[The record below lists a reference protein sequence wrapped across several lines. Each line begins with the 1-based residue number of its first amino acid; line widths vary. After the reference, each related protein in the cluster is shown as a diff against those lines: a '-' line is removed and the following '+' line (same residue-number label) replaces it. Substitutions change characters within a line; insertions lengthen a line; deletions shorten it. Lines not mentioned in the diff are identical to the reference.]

1 MNLKKLQI
9 LMESNKNIDL
19 DVILFYFLISLL
31 LTSMIFLVYK
41 ITFSGVA
48 YSKNF
53 NVSIVLTGIITTMI
67 MMVIGNNLA
76 LSLGMVGAL
85 SIVRFRAAIKEP
97 KDISYLF
104 WSIAVGLSTGTG
116 AILIA
121 TVGSCFIAI
130 TILLYQFGFDRKQQA
145 YLLIIKGDV
154 FDTEAVLKSINKH
167 VKRYRLRMKNTKKD
181 STEAIYEIRLKNPE
195 ESKLVQ
201 ELYTHGFVKQ
211 VNLVTFDGHLN
222 E

>member
-1 MNLKKLQI
+1 MNLKKLQV
-9 LMESNKNIDL
+9 LMESNKNMDL
-19 DVILFYFLISLL
+19 EVILFYLFVSLI
-31 LTSMIFLVYK
+31 LTAIIFLVYK

-53 NVSIVLTGIITTMI
+53 NVSIVLTGLITTMI

-104 WSIAVGLSTGTG
+104 WSISVGLATGTG

-121 TVGSCFIAI
+121 AVGSCFIAM
-130 TILLYQFGFDRKQQA
+130 TLLVYQFGIKDRNHA
-145 YLLIIKGDV
+145 YLLIIKGEV
-154 FDTEAVLKSINKH
+154 FDTQLILTSLQKH
-167 VKRYRLRMKNTKKD
+167 VKKHKLRMKNTKKD
-181 STEAIYEIRLKNPE
+181 STEAIYEIRLKE
-195 ESKLVQ
+195 ADETKLIQ
-201 ELYTHGFVKQ
+201 ELYQHTCIKQ
-211 VNLVTFDGHLN
+211 VNIVTFDGHLN